1 MRFSKLNL
9 FAFLAFLFAWNS
21 QAIEIIIKDQD
32 GNLLSDAAVWLE
44 GEKYKPESGLS
55 PDMFSMGQKDRTFT
69 PHILIIP
76 QGAKVEFPNFDSI
89 LHHVYSFSKPRPF
102 ELKLY
107 RDTPK
112 SEIAFENEGVVELGC
127 NIHDWML
134 GYIIVVNSSHYAVT
148 NSQGLANIDVA
159 PDLLGSVTLNV
170 WHERFEKLEQSEQL
184 TIVLKTSS
192 QKLTYTIKQVLMESF
207 YIEADEMD
215 GYE

>member
-9 FAFLAFLFAWNS
+9 FAFLVFFFALDS

-44 GEKYKPESGLS
+44 GEKYKPKIGSAA
-55 PDMFSMGQKDRTFT
+55 DMFSMGQKDRTFT

-112 SEIAFENEGVVELGC
+112 SEVAFENEGVVELGC

-148 NSQGLANIDVA
+148 NSQGFANIDVD
-159 PDLLGSVTLNV
+159 PEQLGFVTLNV

-184 TIVLKTSS
+184 TIELKTSS
-192 QKLTYTIKQVLMESF
+192 QKLTYTVKQVLIESF
-207 YIEADEMD
+207 YFEADEMD